1 MSVPYRHRSILSVV
15 NNLAARVPTNLP
27 RLVVYLPPE
36 VKADLEK
43 LAMYQRRSLSQA
55 AVFAIEEEI
64 RRAKAEGRFEPP
76 AEHQ

>member
-1 MSVPYRHRSILSVV
+1 
-15 NNLAARVPTNLP
+15 
-27 RLVVYLPPE
+27 VYLPPE

-43 LAMYQRRSLSQA
+43 LATYQRRSLSQA

>member
-1 MSVPYRHRSILSVV
+1 MIHH
-15 NNLAARVPTNLP
+15 LADRVPTNLP

-43 LAMYQRRSLSQA
+43 LSTYQRRSLSQM

-64 RRAKAEGRFEPP
+64 RRAKAEGRFQPP
-76 AEHQ
+76 AED

>member
-1 MSVPYRHRSILSVV
+1 VV

-43 LAMYQRRSLSQA
+43 LATYQRRSLSQA